1 VISKDEMNMNA
12 EQNKQRIIEAWKVFS
27 SGDPQLVSEV
37 FSEDAEWLAPEG
49 NATAVALNY
58 TNHMIGREAIA
69 RFITSEFR
77 KLFEQDVNIE
87 FRNIF
92 ADGNTVIVEERMQ
105 ARLAGGKLYDNDYC
119 FFFEFEDGRIR
130 RVREYMDTQ
139 RAKDII
145 LG

>member
-1 VISKDEMNMNA
+1 MNA

-37 FSEDAEWLAPEG
+37 FSEDAEWLAPAG

-69 RFITSEFR
+69 RFIISEFR

-105 ARLAGGKLYDNDYC
+105 AKLANGKLYDNDYC
-119 FFFEFEDGRIR
+119 FFFELEDGRIR

>member
-1 VISKDEMNMNA
+1 MNP

-119 FFFEFEDGRIR
+119 FFFELEDGRIR

-139 RAKDII
+139 RTKDII

>member
-1 VISKDEMNMNA
+1 MNA

-37 FSEDAEWLAPEG
+37 FSEDAEWLAPAG

>member
-1 VISKDEMNMNA
+1 MNA
-12 EQNKQRIIEAWKVFS
+12 EQNKQRIIEAWEVFS

-37 FSEDAEWLAPEG
+37 FSEDAEWLAPAG

-105 ARLAGGKLYDNDYC
+105 AKLANGKLYDNDYC
-119 FFFEFEDGRIR
+119 FFFELEDGRIR